1 MGTTLRMGEPPV
13 TDHGAPATRVHLN
26 IAQQEKT
33 RLRVRVVNDALWPH
47 LRLTAITS
55 HGDID
60 LTFGMDEAHYLA
72 SAISAAADELAGLY
86 EPSQPIE
93 VAS

>member
-1 MGTTLRMGEPPV
+1 MPGPTS
-13 TDHGAPATRVHLN
+13 AA
-26 IAQQEKT
+26 
-33 RLRVRVVNDALWPH
+33 
-47 LRLTAITS
+47 AI
-55 HGDID
+55 DV
-60 LTFGMDEAHYLA
+60 AHYLA